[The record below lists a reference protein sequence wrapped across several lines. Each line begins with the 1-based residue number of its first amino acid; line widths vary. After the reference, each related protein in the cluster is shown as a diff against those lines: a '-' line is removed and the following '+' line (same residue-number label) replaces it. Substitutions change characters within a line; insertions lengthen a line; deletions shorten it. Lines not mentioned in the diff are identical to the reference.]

1 MNKLINLFLTM
12 FKIGLFTFGGGYAMI
27 SILQD
32 EFVERKKWIES
43 DEFMNLVTI
52 AESTPG
58 PIAINSATYIGY
70 KVSGILGSIVATIGM
85 VIPSLTII
93 YIISLFFNEFLSIEI
108 ISNAFKGIQVCV
120 IFLILSAGIRMFK
133 KMKRSFYNI
142 LIMSITII
150 CMILFSLF
158 GVSFSSIFYIL
169 ISGTLGV
176 TLYLINSIRNC
187 EKESNLDGDNHA

>member
-70 KVSGILGSIVATIGM
+70 KVSGLLGSIVATIGM

-158 GVSFSSIFYIL
+158 GISFSSIFYIL

-176 TLYLINSIRNC
+176 TLYLINSIRNS

>member
-70 KVSGILGSIVATIGM
+70 KVSGLLGSIVATIGM

-187 EKESNLDGDNHA
+187 EKESNLGGDNHA

>member
-1 MNKLINLFLTM
+1 MNKLFKLFLTM
-12 FKIGLFTFGGGYAMI
+12 LKIGMFTFGGGYAMI

-32 EFVERKKWIES
+32 EFVERKKWIEN

-70 KVSGILGSIVATIGM
+70 KVYGLLGAVIATIGM
-85 VIPSLTII
+85 IIPSLTII
-93 YIISLFFNEFLSIEI
+93 YIISLFFNEFLSIEV

-120 IFLILSAGIRMFK
+120 IFLILSAGIKMFK
-133 KMKRSFYNI
+133 KMKKSLYNI
-142 LIMSITII
+142 IIMSITMI
-150 CMILFSLF
+150 CMVLFSLF

-169 ISGTLGV
+169 ISGILGV
-176 TLYLINSIRNC
+176 TIYLIANIKKKNT
-187 EKESNLDGDNHA
+187 EIDGDNNA

>member
-12 FKIGLFTFGGGYAMI
+12 LKIGLFTFGGGYAMI

-70 KVSGILGSIVATIGM
+70 KVSGLLGSIVATIGM

-120 IFLILSAGIRMFK
+120 IFLIISAGIRMFK

-158 GVSFSSIFYIL
+158 SVSFSSIFYIL

-187 EKESNLDGDNHA
+187 KKESNLDGDNHA